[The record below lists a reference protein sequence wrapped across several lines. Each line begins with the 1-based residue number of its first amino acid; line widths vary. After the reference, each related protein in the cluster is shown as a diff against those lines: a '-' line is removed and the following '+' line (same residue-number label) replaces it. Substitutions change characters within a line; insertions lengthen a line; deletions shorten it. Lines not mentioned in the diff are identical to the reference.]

1 MPTASKVKST
11 AKSTAKS
18 TTPRKRTAYQEHM
31 SKTLKEMK
39 ADALKAGKT
48 YDHKKAFAAAAAAW
62 TANKK

>member
-11 AKSTAKS
+11 AKKAVKS
-18 TTPRKRTAYQEHM
+18 ATPRKRTAYQEHM

-39 ADALKAGKT
+39 AQALKDGKA